1 MPASEKS
8 KQINNWAKN
17 HSGVISLAALVV
29 SGIGVFLAVISVLG
43 PWLLEK
49 LSSLITF
56 ASTLLI
62 IVQRYAQVGVWSGFA
77 LIIAGLFLRMRT
89 LSWRLSS
96 LEKDSVELAAETGE
110 MRTLSLRLSNLEKQT
125 VLLLDKSES
134 ADLANWDYT
143 GDWRSDEGVLSVT
156 NSDDGGLSK
165 SGAAWENY
173 DLTFRFKLVKDC
185 AGWIVRAQEFSRYV
199 MIQCTKTKLRPHTR
213 DRTFPFRLA
222 GQTDPER
229 GFNLVKEIP
238 HGLSLR
244 EWNTVK
250 TEVRGYGIRVS
261 INERTVF
268 SDSELLRNLP
278 LGRVG
283 FRCSGAEYALFR
295 DIEVVQKGGC
305 SLY

>member
-1 MPASEKS
+1 MPTSGKY
-8 KQINNWAKN
+8 KHLNNWAKD
-17 HSGVISLAALVV
+17 HSGLIQLAGLVVTAISLFGAW
-29 SGIGVFLAVISVLG
+29 I
-43 PWLLEK
+43 LER
-49 LSSLITF
+49 LSSFITF

-62 IVQRYAQVGVWSGFA
+62 IMREYSYVGVWSGFA
-77 LIIAGLFLRMRT
+77 LIITGLFLR
-89 LSWRLSS
+89 
-96 LEKDSVELAAETGE
+96 V
-110 MRTLSLRLSNLEKQT
+110 RTLSLRLSDLEKQT
-125 VLLLDKSES
+125 VVLLDKSES

-185 AGWIVRAQEFSRYV
+185 AGWIVRAQGFSRYV
-199 MIQCTKTKLRPHTR
+199 MIQCTKTQLRPHTR

-229 GFNLVKEIP
+229 GFKLVKEIP

-268 SDSELLRNLP
+268 LDPELLRDLP

-283 FRCSGAEYALFR
+283 FRCSGAEHALFR

-305 SLY
+305 SIY

>member
-1 MPASEKS
+1 MPT
-8 KQINNWAKN
+8 KQLNDWAKN
-17 HSGVISLAALVV
+17 HSGLISLGALVV
-29 SGIGVFLAVISVLG
+29 AVIGVFVAVISVFG

-49 LSSLITF
+49 LSSFITF

-62 IVQRYAQVGVWSGFA
+62 IVRQYSQMGVWTGFA

-89 LSWRLSS
+89 HSWRLSS
-96 LEKDSVELAAETGE
+96 LEKDSVEFAAGIKE

-125 VLLLDKSES
+125 VVLLDNSES

-165 SGAAWENY
+165 SGTAWENY
-173 DLTFRFKLVKDC
+173 DLIFRFKLVKDC
-185 AGWIVRAQEFSRYV
+185 AGWIVRAQGFSRYV

-213 DRTFPFRLA
+213 DRTFPLLLA

-229 GFNLVKEIP
+229 GFKLVKEIP

-268 SDSELLRNLP
+268 SDSELLRDLP

-283 FRCSGAEYALFR
+283 FRCSGAEHALFR

-305 SLY
+305 SIY